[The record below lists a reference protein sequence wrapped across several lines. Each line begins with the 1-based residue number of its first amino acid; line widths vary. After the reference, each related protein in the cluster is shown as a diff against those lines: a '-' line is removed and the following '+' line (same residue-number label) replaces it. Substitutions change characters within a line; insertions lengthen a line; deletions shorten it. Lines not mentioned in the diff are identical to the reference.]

1 MITAG
6 ELKNWAYCPRVV
18 YYRRRLGASSV
29 ATYKM
34 KAGLDAQQMI
44 ERFEMRRSLGK
55 YGFEDA
61 RRTRDLWLVDEEL
74 GLNGRVDYLLESED
88 EAAIVDFK
96 LTASEP
102 GDNHRL
108 QLAAYAWLVER
119 RLAKPVRRCFIYR
132 IPDDRVFEVVIDERL
147 RAWRTAALVQ
157 IRDLDELPE
166 ATAVRGRCTD
176 CEYLN
181 FCADIW

>member
-18 YYRRRLGASSV
+18 YYRRRLGATSTP
-29 ATYKM
+29 TYKM
-34 KAGLDAQQMI
+34 QAGLDAQALI
-44 ERFEMRRSLGK
+44 EKFEARRSLGK
-55 YGFEDA
+55 YGFGEA
-61 RRTRDLWLVDEEL
+61 RRQRDLWIADEEL
-74 GLNGRVDYLLESED
+74 DFNGRIDYLLEDDE

-96 LTASEP
+96 LTSGEP

-108 QLAAYAWLVER
+108 QLAGYAWLVER
-119 RLAKPVRRCFIYR
+119 RLGKPVRRCFIYR
-132 IPDDRVFEVVIDERL
+132 IPDDRIFEIPITDEL
-147 RAWRTAALVQ
+147 RATRTAALAQ
-157 IRDLDELPE
+157 IQDLDELPE

-181 FCADIW
+181 FCGDIW

>member
-55 YGFEDA
+55 YGFEEA
-61 RRTRDLWLVDEEL
+61 HRTRDLWLVDEEL

-102 GDNHRL
+102 GENHRL

-119 RLAKPVRRCFIYR
+119 RLGKPVRRCFIYR